1 MEVQTFTDDA
11 EVTPCAVLPAD
22 LTTAALAELLTIA
35 QAGDAPGFWRALK
48 PHTTTI
54 KSLMDNDPGE
64 YQAWRAEVK
73 TACNKINVGTLD
85 DFISPSGGG
94 DGGSQA
100 TELVELAATRC
111 ELWHDTDGN
120 GFATITG
127 DDHREHWRIDSTGFR
142 DWLSWIAHSEMGTAP
157 SAETLKSACNALAG
171 QAKFDGDEHEPRRR
185 VAKDASGY
193 WLDVA
198 DDQWRAILITA
209 TSWRVMNDPPVRFIR
224 TKATRPLPE
233 PVSGGSVDALW
244 NLVNVPAPER
254 LLVLAWIIEC
264 FRSDTPYALL
274 ELTGEQGAAKSSAQR
289 IFRRFVDP
297 NQVELRGKP
306 KTVEDIYVA
315 AANSHLLSYEN
326 LSGLS
331 NDQSDALCTCCTG
344 GGYAARQL
352 YTNGEEATLT
362 AHCPVA
368 LNGISPVVLRPDLL
382 DRSVSITLPEITVR
396 KTDDEIREATEAAAP
411 GIMGALLDLF
421 SNALAVLPSVVIP
434 PEQRPRMADFAML
447 GEAIARVQ
455 GYTEGHFL
463 SLYTDHRRAA
473 IGRTI
478 DASPVAA
485 AMVAYV
491 DRGNRYAGT
500 VKGLLE
506 ILTEHKPDHERDEYW
521 PRSPKGLADAM
532 RRYSP
537 ALRQMGIK
545 ARVDN
550 TRRMDGI
557 HCELVKQVMDYSCQP
572 QVPGNNVHD
581 VHDVHEVHAALKP
594 DPKTAEIC
602 PQCSGS
608 GCPLCWDN
616 PDDDGIQ
623 EEI

>member
-1 MEVQTFTDDA
+1 MLTLDDIEA
-11 EVTPCAVLPAD
+11 EAESIHQAEENASASAMT
-22 LTTAALAELLTIA
+22 ELLQIA
-35 QAGDAPGFWRALK
+35 SAGDAPAFWRAQKTRTELIRSVK
-48 PHTTTI
+48 D
-54 KSLMDNDPGE
+54 SDPAE
-64 YQAWRAEVK
+64 YAAWRAEIK
-73 TACNKINVGTLD
+73 AACPKINVSTLD
-85 DFISPSGGG
+85 ALVSPSGDG

-100 TELVELAATRC
+100 TMLVELATERC
-111 ELWHDTDGN
+111 ELWHDAEGSGYASLTRDE
-120 GFATITG
+120 
-127 DDHREHWRIDSTGFR
+127 HREHWRIDSLGFR
-142 DWLSWIAHSEMGTAP
+142 EWLGWLAHTELHAAL
-157 SAETLKSACNALAG
+157 SAEVIKSTCNALAG

-185 VAKDASGY
+185 VAKDSSGY
-193 WLDVA
+193 WLDMG

-209 TSWRVMNDPPVRFIR
+209 TGWKVMCKPPVRLIR

-233 PVSGGSVDALW
+233 PVSAGGGVDALW
-244 NLVNVPAPER
+244 GLVNVPEHER

-289 IFRRFVDP
+289 IFRRFIDP

-344 GGYAARQL
+344 GGYASRQL
-352 YTNGEEATLT
+352 YTNGEESTLT

-382 DRSVSITLPEITVR
+382 DRAVSITLPEIKVR

-434 PEQRPRMADFAML
+434 PEQRPRMADFATL

-455 GYTEGHFL
+455 GCTEGHFL
-463 SLYTDHRRAA
+463 NLYTEHRRTA

-550 TRRMDGI
+550 ARRMDGI

-572 QVPGNNVHD
+572 QSPGINVHD
-581 VHDVHEVHAALKP
+581 VHDVHATPKP
-594 DPKTAEIC
+594 EPKTAEIC
-602 PQCSGS
+602 PACGGA
-608 GCPLCWDN
+608 GCHICEVI
-616 PDDDGIQ
+616 PDM

>member
-11 EVTPCAVLPAD
+11 EVKAEDVLPAD
-22 LTTAALAELLTIA
+22 LTTAAMAELLSIA
-35 QAGDAPGFWRALK
+35 QAGDAPAFWRVLK
-48 PHTTTI
+48 PHAALI
-54 KSLMDNDPGE
+54 KLLMDNDPGE

-73 TACNKINVGTLD
+73 TACSKINVGTLD
-85 DFISPSGGG
+85 DFISPSGGD
-94 DGGSQA
+94 DGSDSQA
-100 TELVELAATRC
+100 TALADLAAERC
-111 ELWHDTDGN
+111 ELWHDADSN
-120 GFATITG
+120 AYATITG
-127 DDHREHWRIDSTGFR
+127 EAHNQHWRVDSTGFR
-142 DWLSWIAHSEMGTAP
+142 DWLSWLAHSKMGTAP
-157 SAETLKSACNALAG
+157 SGETLKSTCNALAG

-185 VAKDASGY
+185 VAKDSSGY
-193 WLDVA
+193 WLDMG

-209 TSWRVMNDPPVRFIR
+209 TGWKVMCKPPVRLIR

-244 NLVNVPAPER
+244 DLVNVPAQER
-254 LLVLAWIIEC
+254 LLALAWIIEC

-274 ELTGEQGAAKSSAQR
+274 ELTGEQGAAKSTAQR

-344 GGYAARQL
+344 GGYASREL
-352 YTNGEEATLT
+352 YTNGEESILT

-382 DRSVSITLPEITVR
+382 DRAVSITLPEIKVR

-421 SNALAVLPSVVIP
+421 SNALAFMPSVVIP
-434 PEQRPRMADFAML
+434 PEQRPRMADFATL
-447 GEAIARVQ
+447 GEAIAKVQ
-455 GYTEGHFL
+455 GYPEGHFL
-463 SLYTDHRRAA
+463 TLYTDHRRAA

-506 ILTEHKPDHERDEYW
+506 VLTEHKPDHERDEYW

-557 HCELVKQVMDYSCQP
+557 HCELDRQVMDYSSQP
-572 QVPGNNVHD
+572 QVPGNE
-581 VHDVHEVHAALKP
+581 VHEVHKVHAALKP
-594 DPKTAEIC
+594 EPKTAEIC

-608 GCPLCWDN
+608 GCPLCWDS
-616 PDDDGIQ
+616 PDDDGLQ